1 MTEISNEYATALFSL
16 ALETDAAREYCDC
29 LGIVSDIFKKEPDY
43 LEFLSCPTVPITER
57 TAAVDAAFGSFPE
70 NMVSFL
76 KILCEKGR
84 ISLLTE
90 CFDIYSKLLSEHER
104 RSVANVTSAV
114 ELTDKEKADL
124 AEKLG
129 KKMGT
134 AVTLNCVVDPS
145 IIGGLI
151 IETGGKVLDGSI
163 RAKLSEV
170 KDVITK

>member
-16 ALETDAAREYCDC
+16 ALEEGSAKEYCSC
-29 LGIVSDIFKKEPDY
+29 LGIVADIFQKEPEY
-43 LEFLSCPTVPITER
+43 LEFLSCPTVPIAER

-70 NMVSFL
+70 HMVSFL

-84 ISLLTE
+84 IGLFEE
-90 CFDIYSKLLSEHER
+90 CFDIYSKLLAEHER
-104 RSVANVTSAV
+104 RSIAKVTSAI
-114 ELTDKEKADL
+114 ELTDSEKTDL

-129 KKMGT
+129 RKMGT

-151 IETGGKVLDGSI
+151 IETDGKVIDGSI
-163 RAKLSEV
+163 RGRLSEI